1 MSTRLLWLA
10 LAAPLGT
17 LCAQTSQEPASL
29 EIITVE
35 ASKLPL
41 LGVQAASRISIID
54 GERME
59 QELAQTIN
67 DLVRYEPGVDVVD
80 QGSRFGFSGFSI
92 RGTGGNRVLIEVDG
106 VPAASAFSIGSFSN
120 ASRDLVDI
128 ASVRQVEITRGPA
141 SALFGSD
148 ALGGVV
154 SFVTRS
160 PADYLADDATYFDV
174 SAGYND
180 VDSSFVTSATAAGAL
195 DNWSAMLRVTARDGE
210 GRDIPV
216 ADPLEYDS
224 LNLLAKLA
232 WGRVG
237 AGGLELTVEDMT
249 NNSETQVESLQRVQD
264 FTAAFGFP
272 YVINTTNVDADDKR
286 TRTRYSLAQEWA
298 GGLGPLSYLRW
309 RVYQQDSLTSQ
320 VTGEDRESLIAGRAS
335 AVSRQ
340 RTFRFDQDVTGIE
353 VNSGYTFATGS
364 VEHLL
369 AFGLEYEQSD
379 TAQIRDGIETDLL
392 TGTSSSQ
399 VGPDL
404 FPVRD
409 FPLSETRRTGLYL
422 QDQINLGR
430 LSIIPGLRW
439 DRYELEGINDA
450 IFSADNPT
458 INPTTLDENQVS
470 PKLGITYD
478 ISDAWQLYGQ
488 YAEGFR
494 APPVNDVNVGFTNF
508 QFGYTTI
515 PNPDLEAESSESV
528 ELGARFA
535 SDRVSADLALFST
548 DFDDFIQSFQV
559 VDFDP
564 INQLLVFQSI
574 NVDAVKIEGAEFS
587 GSLLASFLPE
597 GFQLNLSAAYARGED
612 RQTGL
617 PINSVAPLNAT
628 FGVDYAAPG
637 GRWGMSLVTR
647 AAANQNR
654 LDESGGPLLRPD
666 GYVIYDTFGYFKPTA
681 SSRVRAGIYNLSD
694 HDYTAYLDV
703 QGVPTSAGN
712 PERFQ
717 RPGRHFSVAFDWT
730 F

>member
-10 LAAPLGT
+10 LAAPLGS
-17 LCAQTSQEPASL
+17 LCAQTPQEPADL

-41 LGVQAASRISIID
+41 PDVQAVSRISVID
-54 GERME
+54 SDRMD

-160 PADYLADDATYFDV
+160 PADYLSEDSSYFDI

-180 VDSSFVTSATAAGAL
+180 VDSSFVTSATAAGAV

-210 GRDIPV
+210 GRDIPA

-232 WGRVG
+232 WGEVG
-237 AGGLELTVEDMT
+237 AGGVEFTLEDLT
-249 NNSETQVESLQRVQD
+249 NNSETDVVSLERVQD

-272 YVINTTNVDADDKR
+272 FIIDTTNVEADDER
-286 TRTRYSLAQEWA
+286 TRTRYSIAQEWA

-309 RVYQQDSLTSQ
+309 RAYQQDSLTTQ
-320 VTGEDRESLIAGRAS
+320 VTGEDRESFIAGQAS
-335 AVSRQ
+335 AASRQ
-340 RTFRFDQDVTGIE
+340 RTFRFDQDVTGLE
-353 VNSGYTFATGS
+353 VNSGYTFSTGS

-369 AFGLEYEQSD
+369 AFGLEYEKSD
-379 TAQIRDGIETDLL
+379 TAQIRDGIETNLL
-392 TGTSSSQ
+392 TGITSSQ

-450 IFSADNPT
+450 IFAADNPN
-458 INPTTLDENQVS
+458 INPATLDENQLS
-470 PKLGITYD
+470 PKLGVSYEV
-478 ISDAWQLYGQ
+478 SDTWQLYGQ

-535 SDRVSADLALFST
+535 SDSLRADLALFST
-548 DFDDFIQSFQV
+548 DFDNFIQSFQV

-574 NVDAVKIEGAEFS
+574 NVDAVNIEGVEFS
-587 GSLLASFLPE
+587 GTMLPSFLPK

-612 RQTGL
+612 SQTGL

-628 FGVDYAAPG
+628 FGVDYTEPG

-647 AAANQNR
+647 AASDQNR
-654 LDESGGPLLRPD
+654 LDQSDGALLRPD
-666 GYVIYDTFGYFKPTA
+666 GYVIYDTFGYFKPT
-681 SSRVRAGIYNLSD
+681 SNSRLRAGIYNLSD

-703 QGVPTSAGN
+703 QGVPASTAD
-712 PERFQ
+712 PARFQ